1 MLGNGFI
8 NETWPSQKTKAI
20 LLAFTLMYLGLKIK
34 KEEKKRPQ
42 LKNYLEYCGTLPM
55 FCIYIHICI
64 YIIWQSKHNP
74 VNINFHH
81 R

>member
-1 MLGNGFI
+1 MGLSTKLGH
-8 NETWPSQKTKAI
+8 PKRQKAI

-34 KEEKKRPQ
+34 KKQEKKKRPQ
-42 LKNYLEYCGTLPM
+42 LKDYLEYCGTLPM